1 MELLTNLSSTKR
13 YTDLI
18 VTSSFEQKIDNT
30 PKSRVYQNINNLY
43 IDNYDPTCLI
53 LENKDKDI
61 YIKQLLI
68 KIASEIDENKSL
80 RYDKYK
86 YSKKMKSSLIQQGL
100 QLANHLTSLLYLSEY
115 YNKTTILYIDNLKVK
130 IKTSLKD
137 YEKIHIYYKDGVF
150 SLLDEVLD
158 YVDGEFKQL
167 GECLILN
174 IGTIDIYDNYLSA
187 ISKYKLQ
194 ELVEIAKDINIS
206 LEKDGKKKIK
216 KELYNE
222 INLYYLNKDI

>member
-43 IDNYDPTCLI
+43 IDNYDPTCSI
-53 LENKDKDI
+53 LENADKDI

-115 YNKTTILYIDNLKVK
+115 YNKMTILYIDNLKVK
-130 IKTSLKD
+130 IKTSLKG

-150 SLLDEVLD
+150 SLLDEGLD

-187 ISKYKLQ
+187 ISKYKLP
-194 ELVEIAKDINIS
+194 ELVEIAKEINIS

-222 INLYYLNKDI
+222 INLYYLNKGI